1 MQIAGDELPRA
12 LAGRDAIVAA
22 VRAAGYARVEVDEE
36 PFRSGSLNVAFL
48 GRLERPR
55 LGT

>member
-1 MQIAGDELPRA
+1 VKPTENNLPHA
-12 LAGRDAIVAA
+12 PTGRDAIVAA
-22 VRAAGYARVEVDEE
+22 VRAAGYARVDVDEE